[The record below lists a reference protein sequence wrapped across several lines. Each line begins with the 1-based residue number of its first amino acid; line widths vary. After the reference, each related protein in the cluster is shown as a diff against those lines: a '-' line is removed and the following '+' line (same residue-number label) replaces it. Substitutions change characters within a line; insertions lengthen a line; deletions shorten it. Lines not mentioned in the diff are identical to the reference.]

1 MRVERLQCLYLL
13 HSDRSPVIL
22 HPSRLWPEGPIEWPR
37 RHFLKMH
44 LRCRFPMSPHLLPA
58 HLTEIDQLGDP
69 MHLHRHRIQCSRKHR
84 HPLQLNHQSLPQ
96 LTPIRRMHPAVTL
109 ELPPSCCCR
118 ILHPPLPD
126 TRPRSPPAPWL
137 LGPPRMLTAPPMSVD
152 FAVPASSVSS
162 EPAAPLTAT
171 RTDHHCDAP
180 GRARCCSAPLL
191 TDTAPVPALVEA
203 PLDTDPHRLP
213 TPFELP

>member
-1 MRVERLQCLYLL
+1 MIQSPAWRLRQFPQTRVHSLL
-13 HSDRSPVIL
+13 RI
-22 HPSRLWPEGPIEWPR
+22 PR
-37 RHFLKMH
+37 QKP
-44 LRCRFPMSPHLLPA
+44 C
-58 HLTEIDQLGDP
+58 T
-69 MHLHRHRIQCSRKHR
+69 RHR
-84 HPLQLNHQSLPQ
+84 
-96 LTPIRRMHPAVTL
+96 
-109 ELPPSCCCR
+109 CCCR

-203 PLDTDPHRLP
+203 PLDTDTPPVLPSSSSPDADSIRTSPLVLPMPPAPEDRVSDPPLTAEAGSREESGFLALSYRWQHVHWAPVAPHRKR
-213 TPFELP
+213 